1 VSLYNAPRTRFV
13 AGFIG
18 RTNFLDG
25 TAAGG
30 TIGFPGFAVPA
41 DGISDGAVSFSVRP
55 QNITLH
61 HAAPVAANGSWQ
73 LQGIIAERA
82 YLGESW
88 EYVVRPTDSDLRLR
102 VSTSPHIA
110 CSVGDAVWL
119 EIDPRR
125 AARVPS
131 AE

>member
-1 VSLYNAPRTRFV
+1 MAP
-13 AGFIG
+13 G
-18 RTNFLDG
+18 
-25 TAAGG
+25 
-30 TIGFPGFAVPA
+30 
-41 DGISDGAVSFSVRP
+41 SV
-55 QNITLH
+55 Q
-61 HAAPVAANGSWQ
+61 GS
-73 LQGIIAERA
+73 IAERA
-82 YLGESW
+82 YLGNRGGTS
-88 EYVVRPTDSDLRLR
+88 VRPTASDLRLR